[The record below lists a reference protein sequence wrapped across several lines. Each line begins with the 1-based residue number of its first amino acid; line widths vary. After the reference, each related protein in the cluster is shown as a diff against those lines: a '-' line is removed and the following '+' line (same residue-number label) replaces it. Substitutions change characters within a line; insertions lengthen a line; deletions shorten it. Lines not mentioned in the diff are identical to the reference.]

1 MEKKEKLGSKMP
13 PQLKNILRAANGL
26 GQNKTKPSHD
36 HYRDDEVFF
45 ELISPEAYDVYE
57 KKARY
62 SRPSNCRHCWANG
75 SVGKY
80 SFGIP
85 EIHRLKMER

>member
-1 MEKKEKLGSKMP
+1 MP

-45 ELISPEAYDVYE
+45 ELISPEAYDVY
-57 KKARY
+57 KKNG
-62 SRPSNCRHCWANG
+62 RPSNCRHCWAIG

-85 EIHRLKMER
+85 EIHRLKRAR